1 MSTHTLIYI
10 LLFFAFIFLFYV
22 IVMHHSIYQ
31 PKYKLWK
38 CVCIHIH
45 QICSTVVI
53 FYVFFYGFG
62 WDPAIALGTK
72 YVYHNQPFPPD
83 LATASSISPV
93 RRRTIAST
101 FFFAARNPS
110 PSAPLRSIHWRWS
123 MWHLIDMT
131 PDILT
136 YSTYCILFEYIYIC
150 IWDNIKIIMFA
161 IILNIFP

>member
-10 LLFFAFIFLFYV
+10 LLFFAFIF
-22 IVMHHSIYQ
+22 
-31 PKYKLWK
+31 
-38 CVCIHIH
+38 VCQSMSLSCTIAFTNQNINCENVYAYTYTKFVL
-45 QICSTVVI
+45 QWWYFMC
-53 FYVFFYGFG
+53 FFMDLVGT
-62 WDPAIALGTK
+62 PLGTK

-83 LATASSISPV
+83 LATTSGISPV
-93 RRRTIAST
+93 RSRTIAST

-150 IWDNIKIIMFA
+150 IWDNIKIIIFA